1 MTQCQAPKHE
11 VPAYQYT
18 TTPQATSPLQ
28 SELPTGNPTH
38 YYSPGPGVLI
48 AAGTW
53 HLARARAPVSHQ
65 CSRARVRERP
75 AAASMECGRM
85 VRLAWPARARSRRAP
100 GKEAAEP
107 VRCRKTTGRADSAA
121 GRARPRRRLPPP
133 GRVLSLARIRSR
145 SAGSGAPAGTGRRRR
160 STATLTATGD
170 RSVAP
175 RNAELTCRACTA
187 YGVPAEMC
195 SGKLRSVSGSVFHRP
210 GPRIVNN

>member
-1 MTQCQAPKHE
+1 MARTHQSVASAHE
-11 VPAYQYT
+11 RASASD
-18 TTPQATSPLQ
+18 TPQPVWSVDAWFDSL
-28 SELPTGNPTH
+28 GR
-38 YYSPGPGVLI
+38 
-48 AAGTW
+48 
-53 HLARARAPVSHQ
+53 RAVP
-65 CSRARVRERP
+65 
-75 AAASMECGRM
+75 
-85 VRLAWPARARSRRAP
+85 AP

-145 SAGSGAPAGTGRRRR
+145 SAGSGAPPGTGRRGR

>member
-1 MTQCQAPKHE
+1 MTQCQAPKPE

-107 VRCRKTTGRADSAA
+107 VRCRKTTGARGFRSRTRAPAAAASSAGPCAVAGADSLSL
-121 GRARPRRRLPPP
+121 GGFRRP
-133 GRVLSLARIRSR
+133 GRHGPS
-145 SAGSGAPAGTGRRRR
+145 PAEHGDADGDRR
-160 STATLTATGD
+160 SIGSASQRRTDLSCMHSVRRTRGD
-170 RSVAP
+170 V
-175 RNAELTCRACTA
+175 LW
-187 YGVPAEMC
+187 
-195 SGKLRSVSGSVFHRP
+195 
-210 GPRIVNN
+210 